1 MSEGAIIPPLFTPRL
16 RLRPFAGTDFAA
28 LRLIDGDPQVLRYR
42 SRPEIT
48 PAMTLAFLMQADRD
62 ALTPPAT
69 RRQWA
74 WAGVRPA
81 DDQLLVQLGLTRA
94 LEHTDEAFMWYSTR
108 RDAWGQGYA
117 AEAARAVLRWAFETL
132 GFQRVFAEC
141 HPDNLASLRVMHK
154 IGLRPEAHTAEED
167 ARYPEHTGYHRCAL
181 TAAEWAAVAGVAADP
196 APQSQAVQ

>member
-1 MSEGAIIPPLFTPRL
+1 MSGGALVPPLVTPRL
-16 RLRPFAGTDFAA
+16 RLRAFAGTDFAA
-28 LRLIDGDPQVLRYR
+28 LRRLDGDPEVLRYR

-48 PAMTLAFLMQADRD
+48 PAMTLAFLIQADRD
-62 ALTPPAT
+62 ALTPPET

-74 WAGVRPA
+74 WAGVRPG

-94 LEHTDEAFMWYSTR
+94 LERTDEAFMWYSTR

-117 AEAARAVLRWAFETL
+117 AEAAQAVLRYGFEAL

-141 HPDNLASLRVMHK
+141 HPDNQASLRVMRK

-167 ARYPEHTGYHRCAL
+167 ARYPERTGFHRCAL
-181 TAAEWAAVAGVAADP
+181 TAAEWAAIADVVAAGP
-196 APQSQAVQ
+196 AP